1 MSRDIVLR
9 RPAAIVCVVAAGAL
23 AIWAGLLTW
32 YAFGRDDFVRRF
44 VVREAE
50 LRTDYDRKIGALR
63 TRLDQVRSQRM
74 VEQEGLEKRLGELA
88 GRQAAI
94 EARQRALVALAP
106 PSRGT
111 VTAGAR
117 IDPAVRWST
126 DARDERGP
134 SGPSERG
141 AKPVPVPAPEGF
153 GLRMREPDAAE
164 PPSGTAPRA
173 EAAVPLGVRVAA
185 LERAVD
191 EAAAVQAGAV
201 AALLIRSRQ
210 ESGRLRAVIA
220 GLGLAPD
227 KAREPV
233 STGGVGGPLV
243 PLDPHAAA
251 RGEAIE
257 GELDL
262 LRRSLAE
269 LDALRRLG
277 ASLPLARPT
286 SAEVEITSGFGYRL
300 DPFNRSPALHTG
312 VDLRA
317 DPGSPVSATGAGRVV
332 AAEHAGGYGYMVEI
346 DHGNRVTTRYAHLAA
361 IEVSPGQTVAPGTV
375 VGRVG
380 STGRSTGAHLHYE
393 TRVDGEP
400 VDPRR
405 FLRAETRLASAEGG

>member
-1 MSRDIVLR
+1 M
-9 RPAAIVCVVAAGAL
+9 AA
-23 AIWAGLLTW
+23 WAGLLTW

-44 VVREAE
+44 IVREAE

-63 TRLDQVRSQRM
+63 TRLDQVRSQKM
-74 VEQEGLEKRLGELA
+74 VEQEGLERRLGEIA

-106 PSRGT
+106 PSQGRL
-111 VTAGAR
+111 
-117 IDPAVRWST
+117 PAADRMGPSVPRST
-126 DARDERGP
+126 DAGDERGP
-134 SGPSERG
+134 SGPPEPT
-141 AKPVPVPAPEGF
+141 AKPAPVHALEGL
-153 GLRMREPDAAE
+153 GLRTREPDSGAA
-164 PPSGTAPRA
+164 PPGTGPRA
-173 EAAVPLGVRVAA
+173 EATVPVSVRLAA

-191 EAAAVQAGAV
+191 EAAVIQAGTV
-201 AALLIRSRQ
+201 AALLTRSRQ

-227 KAREPV
+227 KVRQPV

-243 PLDPHAAA
+243 PFEPPAPVAGAL
-251 RGEAIE
+251 E

-262 LRRSLAE
+262 LRQSLAE
-269 LDALRRLG
+269 LEALRRLG

-317 DPGSPVSATGAGRVV
+317 EPGSPVRATGAGRVV
-332 AAEHAGGYGYMVEI
+332 SAEHAGGYGYMVEI
-346 DHGNRVTTRYAHLAA
+346 DHGNRVTTRYAHLSA
-361 IEVSPGQTVAPGTV
+361 IEVSPGQSVAPGTL